1 MNQEKVVELSLAA
14 GFECPEVS
22 RYIHL
27 IKRLVELV
35 ELEVKPKRAKKAKAA
50 FDAVAC
56 LMENGVTE
64 EAAQAWVANR
74 KTPLT
79 ELAIK
84 LTITQAEKAGFTLQM
99 AVEEVV
105 LRGWQGFKAEYVADR
120 NRFCR
125 TQPIKSNEWAN
136 ELIGRSDERTI
147 DAVAVGSSGRDLQA
161 TNRGLWAWGDQV
173 EVGNA
178 IPARTKI

>member
-1 MNQEKVVELSLAA
+1 MKHERIVEIVLEAGFGHVELS
-14 GFECPEVS
+14 
-22 RYIHL
+22 RYFPQL
-27 IKRLVELV
+27 KRLVELV
-35 ELEVKPKRAKKAKAA
+35 EQETKPKRAKKPKAA

-84 LTITQAEKAGFTLQM
+84 LTIGQAEKAGYTMQM

-105 LRGWQGFKAEYVADR
+105 LRGWQGFKAEYVTDKSL
-120 NRFCR
+120 FCR
-125 TQPIKSNEWAN
+125 SQPPKTNEWAN
-136 ELIGRSDERTI
+136 ELIGRDHARTI
-147 DAVAVGSSGRDLQA
+147 DVFDAGSGA
-161 TNRGLWAWGDQV
+161 
-173 EVGNA
+173 
-178 IPARTKI
+178 ARIQTVDR

>member
-1 MNQEKVVELSLAA
+1 MKHERIVEIVREAGFGQAELS
-14 GFECPEVS
+14 
-22 RYIHL
+22 RYFPQL
-27 IKRLVELV
+27 KRLVELV
-35 ELEVKPKRAKKAKAA
+35 EQETKPKRAKKAKAA

-84 LTITQAEKAGFTLQM
+84 LTIGQAEKAGFTLQM

-105 LRGWQGFKAEYVADR
+105 LRGWQGFKAEYVTDKS
-120 NRFCR
+120 RFCR
-125 TQPIKSNEWAN
+125 TPPKTNEWAN
-136 ELIGRSDERTI
+136 ELIGRDHARTI
-147 DAVAVGSSGRDLQA
+147 DVFDAGSGAARIQA
-161 TNRGLWAWGDQV
+161 IDR
-173 EVGNA
+173 
-178 IPARTKI
+178 

>member
-1 MNQEKVVELSLAA
+1 MELGEGGAGVKHERIVEIVLEAGFGHAELSNYFHHL
-14 GFECPEVS
+14 S
-22 RYIHL
+22 RL
-27 IKRLVELV
+27 IGLVEQ
-35 ELEVKPKRAKKAKAA
+35 ECKPKRAKKAKAA

-84 LTITQAEKAGFTLQM
+84 LTIGQAEKAGFTLQM

-105 LRGWQGFKAEYVADR
+105 LRGWQGFKAEYVADK

-125 TQPIKSNEWAN
+125 TPPKTNEWAN
-136 ELIGRSDERTI
+136 ELIGRDHARTI
-147 DAVAVGSSGRDLQA
+147 DVFDAGSGA
-161 TNRGLWAWGDQV
+161 
-173 EVGNA
+173 
-178 IPARTKI
+178 ARIQTVDR

>member
-1 MNQEKVVELSLAA
+1 MKQERIVEIVREAGFGQAELSHYFPFL
-14 GFECPEVS
+14 
-22 RYIHL
+22 
-27 IKRLVELV
+27 KRLVELV
-35 ELEVKPKRAKKAKAA
+35 EQESKPKRAKKAKLS

-84 LTITQAEKAGFTLQM
+84 LTIGQAEKAGFTLQM

-105 LRGWQGFKAEYVADR
+105 LRGWQGFKAEYVTDK

-125 TQPIKSNEWAN
+125 TPPKTNEWAN
-136 ELIGRSDERTI
+136 ELIGRDHARTI
-147 DAVAVGSSGRDLQA
+147 DVFDAGSGAARIQAVDR
-161 TNRGLWAWGDQV
+161 
-173 EVGNA
+173 
-178 IPARTKI
+178 

>member
-1 MNQEKVVELSLAA
+1 MNQEKVVALSLAA
-14 GFECPEVS
+14 GFEYPEVS

-125 TQPIKSNEWAN
+125 TPPKTNEWAN
-136 ELIGRSDERTI
+136 ELIGRDHARTI
-147 DAVAVGSSGRDLQA
+147 DVFDAGSGAARIQA
-161 TNRGLWAWGDQV
+161 IDR
-173 EVGNA
+173 
-178 IPARTKI
+178 

>member
-1 MNQEKVVELSLAA
+1 MKHERIVEIVREAGFVQAELS
-14 GFECPEVS
+14 
-22 RYIHL
+22 RYFPFL
-27 IKRLVELV
+27 KRLVELV
-35 ELEVKPKRAKKAKAA
+35 EQESKPKRAKKAKAA

-84 LTITQAEKAGFTLQM
+84 LTIGQAEKAGFTLQM

-105 LRGWQGFKAEYVADR
+105 LRGWQGFKAEYVR
-120 NRFCR
+120 
-125 TQPIKSNEWAN
+125 
-136 ELIGRSDERTI
+136 
-147 DAVAVGSSGRDLQA
+147 
-161 TNRGLWAWGDQV
+161 DQV
-173 EVGNA
+173 RMCRGQPPRGGAHYPSPDNFAEKNYGEGGA
-178 IPARTKI
+178 I

>member
-1 MNQEKVVELSLAA
+1 MPYPFLFESNNFSLLHCCAQSTL
-14 GFECPEVS
+14 P
-22 RYIHL
+22 
-27 IKRLVELV
+27 
-35 ELEVKPKRAKKAKAA
+35 PKRAKKAKAA

-56 LMENGVTE
+56 LIENGVTE

-84 LTITQAEKAGFTLQM
+84 LTIGQAEKAGFTLQM

-105 LRGWQGFKAEYVADR
+105 LRGWQGFKAEYVMDK

-125 TQPIKSNEWAN
+125 PQPVKNNEWAN
-136 ELIGRSDERTI
+136 ELIGRDHARTI
-147 DAVAVGSSGRDLQA
+147 DVFDAGSGAARIQAVDS
-161 TNRGLWAWGDQV
+161 
-173 EVGNA
+173 
-178 IPARTKI
+178 

>member
-1 MNQEKVVELSLAA
+1 MELGEGGAGVKHERIVEIVLEAGFGQAELSSYFHQL
-14 GFECPEVS
+14 
-22 RYIHL
+22 
-27 IKRLVELV
+27 KRLVELV
-35 ELEVKPKRAKKAKAA
+35 EQEVKPKRAKKAKSS

-84 LTITQAEKAGFTLQM
+84 LTIGQAEKAGFTLQM

-105 LRGWQGFKAEYVADR
+105 LRGWQGFKAEYVTDK

-125 TQPIKSNEWAN
+125 TPPKTNEWAN
-136 ELIGRSDERTI
+136 ELIGRDHARTI
-147 DAVAVGSSGRDLQA
+147 DVFDAGSGAARIQA
-161 TNRGLWAWGDQV
+161 IDR
-173 EVGNA
+173 
-178 IPARTKI
+178 

>member
-84 LTITQAEKAGFTLQM
+84 LTIGQAEKAGFTLQM

-105 LRGWQGFKAEYVADR
+105 LRGWQGFKAEYVTDK

-125 TQPIKSNEWAN
+125 TPPKTNEWAN
-136 ELIGRSDERTI
+136 ELIGRDHARTI
-147 DAVAVGSSGRDLQA
+147 DVFDAGSGAARIQA
-161 TNRGLWAWGDQV
+161 IDR
-173 EVGNA
+173 
-178 IPARTKI
+178 

>member
-1 MNQEKVVELSLAA
+1 MKHERIVEIVREAGFGQVELSCYFPFL
-14 GFECPEVS
+14 
-22 RYIHL
+22 
-27 IKRLVELV
+27 KRLVELV
-35 ELEVKPKRAKKAKAA
+35 EQESKPKRAKKVKSS

-84 LTITQAEKAGFTLQM
+84 LTIGQAEKAGYTMQM

-105 LRGWQGFKAEYVADR
+105 LRGWQGFKAEYVTDKSR
-120 NRFCR
+120 LCR
-125 TQPIKSNEWAN
+125 TPPVKNNEWAN
-136 ELIGRSDERTI
+136 ELIGRDHARTI
-147 DAVAVGSSGRDLQA
+147 DVFDAGSGAARIQAVDS
-161 TNRGLWAWGDQV
+161 
-173 EVGNA
+173 
-178 IPARTKI
+178 

>member
-1 MNQEKVVELSLAA
+1 MKHERIVEIVLEAGFGHVELS
-14 GFECPEVS
+14 
-22 RYIHL
+22 RYFPQL
-27 IKRLVELV
+27 KRLVELV
-35 ELEVKPKRAKKAKAA
+35 EQETKPKRAKKPKAA

-84 LTITQAEKAGFTLQM
+84 LTIGQAEKAGFTLQM

-105 LRGWQGFKAEYVADR
+105 LRGWQGFKAEYVTDK

-125 TQPIKSNEWAN
+125 TQPVKNNEWAN
-136 ELIGRSDERTI
+136 ELIGRDHARTI
-147 DAVAVGSSGRDLQA
+147 DVFDAGSGA
-161 TNRGLWAWGDQV
+161 
-173 EVGNA
+173 
-178 IPARTKI
+178 ARIQTVDR

>member
-1 MNQEKVVELSLAA
+1 MELGEGGAGVKHERIVEIVLEAGFGQAELSSYFNQL
-14 GFECPEVS
+14 
-22 RYIHL
+22 
-27 IKRLVELV
+27 KRLVELV
-35 ELEVKPKRAKKAKAA
+35 EQEVKPKRAKKAKSS

-84 LTITQAEKAGFTLQM
+84 LTIGQAEKAGFTLQM

-105 LRGWQGFKAEYVADR
+105 LRGWQGFKAEYVTDKS
-120 NRFCR
+120 RFCR
-125 TQPIKSNEWAN
+125 TTPKTNEWAN
-136 ELIGRSDERTI
+136 ELIGRDHARTI
-147 DAVAVGSSGRDLQA
+147 DVFDAGSGAARIQAVDS
-161 TNRGLWAWGDQV
+161 
-173 EVGNA
+173 
-178 IPARTKI
+178 

>member
-1 MNQEKVVELSLAA
+1 MKHERIVEIVLEAGFGHVELS
-14 GFECPEVS
+14 
-22 RYIHL
+22 RYFPQL
-27 IKRLVELV
+27 KRLVELV
-35 ELEVKPKRAKKAKAA
+35 EQETKPKRAKKPKAA

-84 LTITQAEKAGFTLQM
+84 LTIGQAEKAGFTLQM

-105 LRGWQGFKAEYVADR
+105 LRGWQGFKAEYVTDK

-125 TQPIKSNEWAN
+125 TPPKTNEWAN
-136 ELIGRSDERTI
+136 ELIGRDHARTI
-147 DAVAVGSSGRDLQA
+147 DVFDAGSGAVRIQA
-161 TNRGLWAWGDQV
+161 IDR
-173 EVGNA
+173 
-178 IPARTKI
+178 

>member
-1 MNQEKVVELSLAA
+1 MKHERIVEIVLEAGFGHVELS
-14 GFECPEVS
+14 
-22 RYIHL
+22 RYFPQL
-27 IKRLVELV
+27 KRLVELV
-35 ELEVKPKRAKKAKAA
+35 EQETKPKRAKKPKAA

-84 LTITQAEKAGFTLQM
+84 LTIGQAEKAGYTMQM

-105 LRGWQGFKAEYVADR
+105 LRGWQGFKAEYVTDK

-125 TQPIKSNEWAN
+125 SQPPKTNEWAN
-136 ELIGRSDERTI
+136 ELIGRDHARTI
-147 DAVAVGSSGRDLQA
+147 DVFDAGSGAARIQA
-161 TNRGLWAWGDQV
+161 IDR
-173 EVGNA
+173 
-178 IPARTKI
+178 